1 MTMKTSELI
10 KEIQRLPISQRI
22 YVVEKAIHSIRQQD
36 EANQMKDAADALLS
50 DYVSDNNLTEL
61 TNLDFDEF
69 YEAR

>member
-1 MTMKTSELI
+1 MKTSELI

-36 EANQMKDAADALLS
+36 EASQMTNAADALLA
-50 DYVSDNNLTEL
+50 DYLSDNNLTEL

>member
-1 MTMKTSELI
+1 MKTSELI